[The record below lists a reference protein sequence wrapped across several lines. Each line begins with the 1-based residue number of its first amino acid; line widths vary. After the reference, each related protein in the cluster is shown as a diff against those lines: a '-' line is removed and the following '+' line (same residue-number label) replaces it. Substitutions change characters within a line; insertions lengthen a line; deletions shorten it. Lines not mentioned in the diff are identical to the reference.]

1 MIRPDRYQ
9 TVSRCVDIL
18 DGGEASEPYYRD
30 EHGNRITDK
39 KTLKTIS
46 VDYNFNNPYVI
57 IKKEKE

>member
-9 TVSRCVDIL
+9 TVSRCVDVL

-39 KTLKTIS
+39 KTLKTIIE
-46 VDYNFNNPYVI
+46 DYDFNNPYVI

>member
-1 MIRPDRYQ
+1 MTRPERYK

-30 EHGNRITDK
+30 EHGNRITNK

-46 VDYNFNNPYVI
+46 EDYNFNNPYVI

>member
-1 MIRPDRYQ
+1 MNRPDRYK

-46 VDYNFNNPYVI
+46 EDYNFNNPCVI
-57 IKKEKE
+57 IGKENE

>member
-1 MIRPDRYQ
+1 MIRAERYQ

-30 EHGNRITDK
+30 EHGDRITDK

>member
-18 DGGEASEPYYRD
+18 DGGE
-30 EHGNRITDK
+30 
-39 KTLKTIS
+39 
-46 VDYNFNNPYVI
+46 DYDFNNPYVI

>member
-39 KTLKTIS
+39 KTLKTIIE
-46 VDYNFNNPYVI
+46 DYVFYNPYDI
-57 IKKEKE
+57 IGKENE